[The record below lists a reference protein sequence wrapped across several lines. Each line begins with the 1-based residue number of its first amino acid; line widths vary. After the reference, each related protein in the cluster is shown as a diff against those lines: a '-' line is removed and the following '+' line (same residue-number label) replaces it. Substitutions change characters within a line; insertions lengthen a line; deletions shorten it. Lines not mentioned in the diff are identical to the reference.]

1 MANKVID
8 IIKYEDDNEKLVYK
22 HPITDFNYG
31 TQLIVHESQEAVFF
45 RDGKIIVSFEAGRH
59 TLETQNIAKVK
70 NTVNNLAD
78 GENVFHAEVYFINK
92 AIQLGIKWGTDSK
105 IRMFDP
111 ISGLHLELGACGTF
125 NIKIEDGL
133 KLLLKVVGTSV
144 GVDTTKLFANN
155 DSFIGLFRG
164 MIVSKVKS
172 TLAKAIREKDINIL
186 EVDEHLDVLSDL
198 LKEQINQVLEDYGMF
213 LPEFFIAT
221 ILTPDD
227 DVNFIR
233 LKEQHAE
240 RYLKVQQQRIR
251 KDEALAAQ
259 EVAVIEAETK
269 SKTTVIKAEGE
280 AAAAV
285 VTGKAEAEVMKAKG
299 YTYQDETARIIGQAA
314 AENEGGV
321 GAGIVSDIVKAGVG
335 LGVGVQVA
343 KTVASTVSNIVYNPD
358 GSWECPTCKH
368 KGNKGAFCEACGYS
382 INSTWTCKACGQSN
396 LTGNFCPN
404 CGCKK
409 GE

>member
-8 IIKYEDDNEKLVYK
+8 VIQYENDGALIHK
-22 HPITDFNYG
+22 HYITDFNYG
-31 TQLIVHESQEAVFF
+31 SQLIVHESQEAVFF
-45 RDGKIIVSFEAGRH
+45 RDGKIIATFESGRY
-59 TLETQNIAKVK
+59 TLETQNIEKIK
-70 NTVNNLAD
+70 KSVNSLAD
-78 GENVFHAEVYFINK
+78 GNNIFHAEVYFINK
-92 AIQLGIKWGTDSK
+92 AVQLGIKWGTDSK
-105 IRMFDP
+105 VRMFDP

-144 GVDTTKLFANN
+144 GIDAETLFARN

-164 MIVSKVKS
+164 MVVNKVKS

-186 EVDEHLDVLSDL
+186 EVDEHLDILSDL
-198 LKEQINQVLEDYGMF
+198 LKEQINQVLEDYGLL
-213 LPEFFIAT
+213 LPEFFITT

-269 SKTTVIKAEGE
+269 SKATIIKAEGD
-280 AAAAV
+280 ANAAV
-285 VTGKAEAEVMKAKG
+285 IAGRAEAEIMKAKG
-299 YTYQDETARIIGQAA
+299 YTYQDETARIIGRAV
-314 AENEGGV
+314 AENESGS
-321 GAGIVSDIVKAGVG
+321 GAGLASEVLKTGVG
-335 LGVGVQVA
+335 LGVGVHVA
-343 KTVASTVSNIVYNPD
+343 KTVAGTLSNIYDSD
-358 GSWECPTCKH
+358 GSWECPNCKH
-368 KGNKGAFCEACGYS
+368 KGNKGGFCEICGYS
-382 INSTWTCKACGQSN
+382 ISSIWICKSCGQKNSI
-396 LTGNFCPN
+396 GNFCPN
-404 CGCKK
+404 CGAKK
-409 GE
+409 EI

>member
-8 IIKYEDDNEKLVYK
+8 IIKYEDDNEKLIYK

-45 RDGKIIVSFEAGRH
+45 RDGKIIASFEAGRH

-155 DSFIGLFRG
+155 DSFVGLFRG
-164 MIVSKVKS
+164 S
-172 TLAKAIREKDINIL
+172 
-186 EVDEHLDVLSDL
+186 
-198 LKEQINQVLEDYGMF
+198 
-213 LPEFFIAT
+213 
-221 ILTPDD
+221 
-227 DVNFIR
+227 
-233 LKEQHAE
+233 
-240 RYLKVQQQRIR
+240 
-251 KDEALAAQ
+251 
-259 EVAVIEAETK
+259 
-269 SKTTVIKAEGE
+269 
-280 AAAAV
+280 
-285 VTGKAEAEVMKAKG
+285 
-299 YTYQDETARIIGQAA
+299 
-314 AENEGGV
+314 
-321 GAGIVSDIVKAGVG
+321 
-335 LGVGVQVA
+335 
-343 KTVASTVSNIVYNPD
+343 
-358 GSWECPTCKH
+358 CP
-368 KGNKGAFCEACGYS
+368 
-382 INSTWTCKACGQSN
+382 
-396 LTGNFCPN
+396 
-404 CGCKK
+404 
-409 GE
+409 